1 MTLLLDAA
9 RLLLV
14 VAVFGTFLCLL
25 AVLADFSLDEETN
38 ETDGNPPASAA
49 TEGTGGRTQGGRPRR
64 RSSS

>member
-25 AVLADFSLDEETN
+25 VEAEVGEHGEET
-38 ETDGNPPASAA
+38 
-49 TEGTGGRTQGGRPRR
+49 
-64 RSSS
+64 